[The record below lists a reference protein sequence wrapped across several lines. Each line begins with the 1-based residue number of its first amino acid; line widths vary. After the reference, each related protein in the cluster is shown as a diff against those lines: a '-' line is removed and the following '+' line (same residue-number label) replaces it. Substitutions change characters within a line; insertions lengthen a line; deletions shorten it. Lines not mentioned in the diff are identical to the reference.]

1 MIRGLKDVIDF
12 IIVSNVTGK
21 PVIKSDYARTSSIDY
36 TSEAVYA
43 RNKTTNA
50 IRWNKNREGTLKTS
64 CEVFDM
70 KMLAM
75 LFGKEISTGTVP
87 FMKSESLKVSSGTAT
102 LVGTP
107 KTGTLKVFKSE
118 AKDPNFIGV
127 EQTVGTPAT
136 TENAYSIAS
145 STITLNATS
154 CPDDSYIICFYTVDT
169 SCNTF
174 TVNSTSF
181 PGGYSIYGD
190 TFLRDTDEIDK
201 LAHIQFYKVKPQSNV
216 SLSMDADNVATLEIT
231 WDILPDAKGDMMTF
245 SWVD

>member
-12 IIVSNVTGK
+12 IIESIATDK
-21 PVIKSDYARTSSIDY
+21 PVIKSNYARTSSIDY

-50 IRWNKNREGTLKTS
+50 IRWDKTREGTFKTS
-64 CEVFDM
+64 CEIFDM
-70 KMLAM
+70 KMIAM
-75 LFGKEISTGTVP
+75 LFGKEVSTGTVP
-87 FMKSESLKVSSGTAT
+87 FMKSETLKVASGTAT

-107 KTGTLKVFKSE
+107 KTGTLKIFKSE
-118 AKDPNFIGV
+118 AKDLNFIGA
-127 EQTVGTPAT
+127 EQTVGTPG
-136 TENAYSIAS
+136 TEENTYSIS
-145 STITLNATS
+145 GSTITLNATS
-154 CPDDSYIICFYTVDT
+154 CPDDSYIICFYSVDT
-169 SCNTF
+169 TCNTF

-181 PGGYSIYGD
+181 PGAYRIYGD

-216 SLSMDADNVATLEIT
+216 SLSMDADNVMTLEIT
-231 WDILPDAKGDMMTF
+231 WDILPDANGDMMTF